1 MCRGHVLQFESLFSV
16 IDRLADLLF
25 FRGRGYTVFHSGYIT
40 FTGDMQ
46 FWVANQLPE
55 TAYPPEKI
63 QIRYNCAM
71 TFSET

>member
-1 MCRGHVLQFESLFSV
+1 
-16 IDRLADLLF
+16 
-25 FRGRGYTVFHSGYIT
+25 
-40 FTGDMQ
+40 MQ